1 MSFRSKSVGWLGG
14 LTRGLLLLLVRPV
27 VLRMYLGTTVVLVAD
42 LGVTSCAS
50 GLRAMD
56 SCCLSFS
63 FRFVL
68 LPGLLLV
75 LVVLLGSILFLSL
88 VPTEGGSILVF
99 WIDVSAW
106 SVWAP
111 LGGSFQWNKY
121 LGVLWCDN

>member
-1 MSFRSKSVGWLGG
+1 
-14 LTRGLLLLLVRPV
+14 VRPV
-27 VLRMYLGTTVVLVAD
+27 VLRMYLGTTFVLVAD
-42 LGVTSCAS
+42 LGVTCCVS

-56 SCCLSFS
+56 SCSSRFP

-75 LVVLLGSILFLSL
+75 LVVLLGSILFVSL
-88 VPTEGGSILVF
+88 LPTEGGSILVF
-99 WIDVSAW
+99 WIEVSAW